1 MQNKFY
7 LYFFFFINYK
17 MHKVSSSVTGVVGVI
32 TLILGI
38 WFTVVAFE
46 KVDPKWE
53 PKELVDHK
61 KKLQLKYVG
70 PTFIVLGLILSGVA
84 AKLYHYYSTT
94 LHSSSNFGFK
104 FY

>member
-1 MQNKFY
+1 MQNKFF

-17 MHKVSSSVTGVVGVI
+17 MHKVSSVTGVLGI
-32 TLILGI
+32 ISIILGI
-38 WFTVVAFE
+38 WLTVVGFE

-53 PKELVDHK
+53 PKEVINLK
-61 KKLQLKYVG
+61 QKLQLKYLG
-70 PTFIVLGLILSGVA
+70 PSLIVIGLILSGIA
-84 AKLYHYYSTT
+84 AKLYHYYYSTT